1 MKHFDIRLCFDANT
15 RCLVL
20 SSTVAASCCCR
31 TTCPSCFSRPSSSTR
46 RLVSVFVLYLSL
58 YLYLSIN
65 VFVFCPCV
73 CVCICHHLSGL
84 FLSSSALL
92 NSSVGFLCGRN
103 SRMGGAGVSLGR
115 PLACRLSVLYK
126 VREHRH
132 PRSILASTNHC
143 ARLLCYFS
151 APNHDAI

>member
-58 YLYLSIN
+58 Y
-65 VFVFCPCV
+65 V
-73 CVCICHHLSGL
+73 
-84 FLSSSALL
+84 
-92 NSSVGFLCGRN
+92 R
-103 SRMGGAGVSLGR
+103 GVSKLKSRVNAGEVLR
-115 PLACRLSVLYK
+115 EAGGVPISGNDQDVATDRDKGAQHMEYWTKRFCNRFQSHKMKRRHAFSKSFKLTGTRELAHHTEYEQKHLES
-126 VREHRH
+126 
-132 PRSILASTNHC
+132 
-143 ARLLCYFS
+143 YF
-151 APNHDAI
+151 

>member
-1 MKHFDIRLCFDANT
+1 MVPCFVYYNSSFM
-15 RCLVL
+15 L
-20 SSTVAASCCCR
+20 S
-31 TTCPSCFSRPSSSTR
+31 PDNSSF
-46 RLVSVFVLYLSL
+46 LFLYLCL
-58 YLYLSIN
+58 CICICTCI
-65 VFVFCPCV
+65 FPCI
-73 CVCICHHLSGL
+73 CICLCICHHLSGL
-84 FLSSSALL
+84 FLLLSALL

-132 PRSILASTNHC
+132 PCSILASTNHC